1 MRPRKERTL
10 NFHPEHRYFTPI
22 TEKQIMHEEC
32 SLKHEEIEA
41 IKLKDLENLD
51 QKQCALSMKIS
62 QPTFHRMLKQ
72 ARKKIASALIKGHS
86 IRII

>member
-1 MRPRKERTL
+1 MRPRKARTL
-10 NFHPEHRYFTPI
+10 NFKPEHKYFTPI
-22 TEKQIMHEEC
+22 SSLMHEEC

-72 ARKKIASALIKGHS
+72 ARKKIALALIHGHA

>member
-1 MRPRKERTL
+1 MRPRKKRNL
-10 NFHPEHRYFTPI
+10 NFIPEHKYFTPI
-22 TEKQIMHEEC
+22 SGNLTHEEC

-72 ARKKIASALIKGHS
+72 ARKKIASALIKGQS
-86 IRII
+86 IRIS